1 MTATAQV
8 QSLSRTEGANLRNR
22 YAELAL
28 PYIPRLLQLVD
39 RNPYSPTYGCFDRSY
54 WHYRTMDFPCGMSQE
69 FVLPLALAYANPY
82 PGNVFHNV
90 ARVRELAEAGIR
102 YMIPSSHANGTCDDY
117 FPFER
122 AMGALVFSLY
132 AASEAYQILGMR
144 DEQVV
149 DLFLKRI
156 KHLAAENET
165 GQLSNHQAL
174 AALSAYNVY
183 LITGDDRC
191 RRLAEDRVALT
202 LSWQNA
208 EEGWFQEYEGADPGY
223 HTCTIDFL
231 AKLQQKRGDT
241 ALLKPLL
248 KAVDFAWHFM
258 HPDGSYGGEY
268 GSRNTYHFY
277 PHGFELLAPHSEKA
291 GQIVDAFLRGT
302 ARDKRYHNDDDRM
315 TAHYVYNFLQAW
327 QDYHEHRPPPVAAG
341 RSTPQT
347 IWLPA
352 AKMAVSWNGREEN
365 SGGRYVVA
373 NLSKGGVLKVFDA
386 AGPIASDTGL
396 IGELTDGRVVV
407 SHLVQHDSTITADPA
422 RNEFSVTGWFCRR
435 RRNLP
440 TPFKFVIFRL
450 LLLTIGRFNA
460 NLTRHLLQKILITG
474 KPKTQFRFKRT
485 LRLESD
491 RVIVTDFVP
500 RDMPLKRLSAG
511 ADATSIYV
519 ANSNVYQESV
529 LCRWRHVDPAT
540 LPVDGP
546 WRVWRRAYYRGSGD
560 ALKD

>member
-1 MTATAQV
+1 MTASAQV

-223 HTCTIDFL
+223 HT
-231 AKLQQKRGDT
+231 G
-241 ALLKPLL
+241 
-248 KAVDFAWHFM
+248 
-258 HPDGSYGGEY
+258 
-268 GSRNTYHFY
+268 
-277 PHGFELLAPHSEKA
+277 
-291 GQIVDAFLRGT
+291 
-302 ARDKRYHNDDDRM
+302 
-315 TAHYVYNFLQAW
+315 
-327 QDYHEHRPPPVAAG
+327 
-341 RSTPQT
+341 
-347 IWLPA
+347 
-352 AKMAVSWNGREEN
+352 
-365 SGGRYVVA
+365 
-373 NLSKGGVLKVFDA
+373 LSM
-386 AGPIASDTGL
+386 I
-396 IGELTDGRVVV
+396 
-407 SHLVQHDSTITADPA
+407 
-422 RNEFSVTGWFCRR
+422 
-435 RRNLP
+435 
-440 TPFKFVIFRL
+440 
-450 LLLTIGRFNA
+450 
-460 NLTRHLLQKILITG
+460 
-474 KPKTQFRFKRT
+474 
-485 LRLESD
+485 
-491 RVIVTDFVP
+491 
-500 RDMPLKRLSAG
+500 
-511 ADATSIYV
+511 
-519 ANSNVYQESV
+519 
-529 LCRWRHVDPAT
+529 
-540 LPVDGP
+540 
-546 WRVWRRAYYRGSGD
+546 D
-560 ALKD
+560 ALTLIP